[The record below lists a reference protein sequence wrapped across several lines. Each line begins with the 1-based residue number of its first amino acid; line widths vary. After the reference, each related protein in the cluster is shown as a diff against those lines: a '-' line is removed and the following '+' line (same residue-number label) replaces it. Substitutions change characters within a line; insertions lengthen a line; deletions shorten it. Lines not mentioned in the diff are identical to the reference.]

1 MSNTDRVSVERFTV
15 RQPMEEVYRRIV
27 DKLNF
32 LNYTKTRSNMTIS
45 VAGDDQICTFDMVRD
60 GTHKT
65 VVMYRPDRNHSREVM
80 DAVRGLFEGEIS
92 DE

>member
-1 MSNTDRVSVERFTV
+1 MDSDRVSIERFTV

-27 DKLNF
+27 DNLDF
-32 LNYTKTRSNMTIS
+32 LNYTKMRSNITIS
-45 VAGDDQICTFDMVRD
+45 VAGDDCICTFDMVRG

-65 VVMYRPDRNHSREVM
+65 VVMYRPDRNHSSEVM
-80 DAVRGLFEGEIS
+80 DAVRDLFEGEIS